1 MLHSFFCCFAKSLFD
16 NELVFVDKL
25 IGADLR
31 NNSAWNQRYFV
42 LNHTDGFTPE
52 VIHYEL
58 TYVMNRIRLV
68 KNNESTWNYLR
79 GLLQHGTGKLD
90 QYPDVSELEWFNAV
104 WTSSHTAFLFISQK
118 LFWLGVSLI
127 HHQKMRQ
134 LSCHVNQFTRWRHI
148 RQYNRLIISLR

>member
-1 MLHSFFCCFAKSLFD
+1 MFD

-42 LNHTDGFTPE
+42 LNHMEFTPE
-52 VIHYEL
+52 TIQYEL

-90 QYPDVSELEWFNAV
+90 QYPE
-104 WTSSHTAFLFISQK
+104 
-118 LFWLGVSLI
+118 VSLFTATSVILAQPTIFDREHEVLLRCI
-127 HHQKMRQ
+127 HCHQ
-134 LSCHVNQFTRWRHI
+134 I
-148 RQYNRLIISLR
+148 

>member
-1 MLHSFFCCFAKSLFD
+1 MFD

-42 LNHTDGFTPE
+42 LNHMEFTPE
-52 VIHYEL
+52 TIQYEL
-58 TYVMNRIRLV
+58 TYVMNRIRFV

-90 QYPDVSELEWFNAV
+90 QYPEVSIQFTWNSFIIIKIGIFS
-104 WTSSHTAFLFISQK
+104 TCKPKLFIKK
-118 LFWLGVSLI
+118 L
-127 HHQKMRQ
+127 
-134 LSCHVNQFTRWRHI
+134 
-148 RQYNRLIISLR
+148 

>member
-1 MLHSFFCCFAKSLFD
+1 MFD

-52 VIHYEL
+52 VIQYEL

-90 QYPDVSELEWFNAV
+90 QYQEVSKLLWFNAV
-104 WTSSHTAFLFISQK
+104 SSHTIIFIYIYITKKVISI
-118 LFWLGVSLI
+118 WSIVYPPS
-127 HHQKMRQ
+127 KMRQ
-134 LSCHVNQFTRWRHI
+134 LYWHVNQFTRWRQI
-148 RQYNRLIISLR
+148 R

>member
-1 MLHSFFCCFAKSLFD
+1 MRGNIANGPLRRTSKLLIITIAIRIARNFMKINEFFFIFIFSKSLFD
-16 NELVFVDKL
+16 NELVFVDRL

-42 LNHTDGFTPE
+42 LNHTGFTPE

-58 TYVMNRIRLV
+58 IYVMNRIRLV

-90 QYPDVSELEWFNAV
+90 QYPEVS
-104 WTSSHTAFLFISQK
+104 K
-118 LFWLGVSLI
+118 LCI
-127 HHQKMRQ
+127 K
-134 LSCHVNQFTRWRHI
+134 
-148 RQYNRLIISLR
+148 RLIFASKWNDIIIHNSRKLPIQ